1 MRENT
6 VKRLW
11 SQGKHTVGAWLS
23 IPDAFSTEVMAQIG
37 FDWLCIDM
45 QHGLMSYTQA
55 LAMLQAIST
64 TDVVPIARV
73 PWNEP
78 SIIMKMLDAGAWGV
92 VVPLINTRADAE
104 AAVAACRYPPL
115 GIRSFG
121 PTRASVYAGADY
133 ASRANDE
140 VLCIVMIE
148 TKQALDNLDE
158 IMSVPGVDACY
169 IGPADLSFALGLP
182 PRMDNEE
189 PSHVAAVARILE
201 AARRHGVVPGIHTG
215 GPAFAAR
222 CIKQGFQMVTLTS
235 DGSAMARG
243 AWREMQEMRATIKAE
258 AAAPPAIE
266 DV

>member
-11 SQGKHTVGAWLS
+11 SEGKHTVGAWLS
-23 IPDAFSTEVMAQIG
+23 IPDAFATEVMAQIG

-55 LAMLQAIST
+55 VPMLQAIST
-64 TDVVPIARV
+64 TNVIPLARV

-148 TKQALDNLDE
+148 TQQALENLDD

-182 PRMDNEE
+182 PRTDSDE
-189 PSHVAAVARILE
+189 PAHVAAVARILE

-215 GPAFAAR
+215 SPAFAAR
-222 CIKQGFQMVTLTS
+222 CVEQGFQMVTLTS
-235 DGSAMARG
+235 DASCMARG
-243 AWREMQEMRATIKAE
+243 AWRELQEMRGAIKMDATP
-258 AAAPPAIE
+258 PPAID